1 MHDFKLSRHLLGFET
16 PRTCISWDEA
26 WHIVERAVERGQR
39 PRVTPHLGV
48 DEKAIA
54 KGHQY
59 LTLVCDV
66 DRATVDYLP
75 EDRQQASR
83 EGYTSRA
90 WRRTGW
96 PAARRSP
103 WICGSPLARS
113 FRLGVPTRGRCIDR
127 ATATRPRVA
136 SPGGSS
142 LLARYATAG
151 FPVQCTIGCPP
162 DTLCACPFE
171 HGCPCVSDGIP
182 LETSRV
188 GRRPQQDASEPAV
201 SRGMRPALFTLATRP
216 AGPRPDGRVEP
227 SRASSIGGVPEGDP
241 P

>member
-39 PRVTPHLGV
+39 AQHPRVTPHPGV

-54 KGHQY
+54 KGHKY
-59 LTLVCDV
+59 LTRVCDV

-136 SPGGSS
+136 SPVGSS
-142 LLARYATAG
+142 LLARYAT
-151 FPVQCTIGCPP
+151 
-162 DTLCACPFE
+162 LCACPFE
-171 HGCPCVSDGIP
+171 NGCPCVSACVPPGDV
-182 LETSRV
+182 S
-188 GRRPQQDASEPAV
+188 GRS
-201 SRGMRPALFTLATRP
+201 SYSTR
-216 AGPRPDGRVEP
+216 R
-227 SRASSIGGVPEGDP
+227 I
-241 P
+241 